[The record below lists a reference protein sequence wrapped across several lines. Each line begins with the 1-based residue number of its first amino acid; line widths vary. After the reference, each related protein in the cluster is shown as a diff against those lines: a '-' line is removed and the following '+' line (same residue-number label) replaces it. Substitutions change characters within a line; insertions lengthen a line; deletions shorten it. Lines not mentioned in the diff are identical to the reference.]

1 MLKVGDYVM
10 KSSEGVCKVDR
21 QLMMAPYDSREEV
34 PYYLLIPIKDGRS
47 RVYVRAAES
56 YSDIRPVMSA
66 EEANAL
72 IKKIRDIAAA
82 PIESERQRE
91 QVYKDALR
99 SLNPE
104 RIVGII
110 KNMYERGLDRQRQGK
125 KNTSVDDRYF
135 KLAKETLYQELAF
148 ALGTELET
156 IREMVR
162 NYAET
167 AS

>member
-1 MLKVGDYVM
+1 MLKVGEYVM
-10 KSSEGVCKVDR
+10 KSSEGVCRVDQR
-21 QLMMAPYDSREEV
+21 LFMTPYDSSEEV
-34 PYYLLIPIKDGRS
+34 PYFLLIPIRDERA

-56 YSDIRPVMSA
+56 YTDIRPVMSA

-82 PIESERQRE
+82 SIESDRQRE
-91 QVYKDALR
+91 QAYKDALR

-104 RIVGII
+104 RIVAII
-110 KNMYERGLDRQRQGK
+110 KNMYERGLERRQQGK

-148 ALGTELET
+148 ALGIDPET
-156 IREMVR
+156 IQERVKS
-162 NYAET
+162 YAVQ
-167 AS
+167 A